1 MQPSPLRSRR
11 TAGRTPQPHPHHRG
25 SRAPGLPE
33 GPSCNSSPSS
43 PSPVNPSSPALWGC
57 GRPQRAGGRSCRA
70 VRGRGTAQT
79 QGRRAQVPSCTAS
92 SRRVPQPS
100 SPPAG
105 PAAAQERVASSWK
118 SSPGGPPALGN
129 FPTGP
134 PRLSLRGQG
143 GDRRAGPAA
152 PRPAAV
158 AGVTSRLRARELP
171 AREGLR
177 TRQRRGRPWSAGP
190 AAATRWRRPTPRRA
204 SGPRR
209 PGGGRGPPP
218 YLRAPGR
225 AQAPPPGSL
234 IRQRSEPTWHRPGDS
249 GLQRPGPAA
258 GPGSVAQEPRA
269 AGPAET
275 GDGRER
281 AVSAPG
287 PPPPRQRQPFP
298 AAATTGKQARAS
310 FPCGQNC
317 ENSHSPYL

>member
-118 SSPGGPPALGN
+118 SSPGAPRPSETSPRALRGCHSGGRAA
-129 FPTGP
+129 TGGLVRQP
-134 PRLSLRGQG
+134 RAPRLSQGSLAVSALASSRPGRGCG
-143 GDRRAGPAA
+143 
-152 PRPAAV
+152 
-158 AGVTSRLRARELP
+158 
-171 AREGLR
+171 
-177 TRQRRGRPWSAGP
+177 RGRGGGVPGALVP
-190 AAATRWRRPTPRRA
+190 PRQ
-204 SGPRR
+204 
-209 PGGGRGPPP
+209 PGGGGRPRG
-218 YLRAPGR
+218 
-225 AQAPPPGSL
+225 
-234 IRQRSEPTWHRPGDS
+234 
-249 GLQRPGPAA
+249 GLQDRGDRGAGEGPLL
-258 GPGSVAQEPRA
+258 
-269 AGPAET
+269 T
-275 GDGRER
+275 
-281 AVSAPG
+281 
-287 PPPPRQRQPFP
+287 
-298 AAATTGKQARAS
+298 
-310 FPCGQNC
+310 
-317 ENSHSPYL
+317 